1 MKLFNTPRRLAV
13 FVKDVAEKQ
22 DDIKKKQR
30 ACEKIAL
37 DADGNWTKAAIGFSK
52 GQGANVEDLYI
63 KEVKGIEYVFVQ
75 KFQAGQETKSLLP
88 ELSGL
93 ITSLHF
99 PKNMRWGNEDLR
111 YIRPIKWIVALF
123 GQDVIPFSITNVESG
138 RTTQGH
144 RFLGHEVSIESPS
157 AYEEAAQRTA
167 CYC

>member
-22 DDIKKKQR
+22 DDIKEEAKGPAK
-30 ACEKIAL
+30 KIAL

-157 AYEEAAQRTA
+157 AYEEYQRTA